1 MRICIVG
8 DELVAGVG
16 DPRGLGW
23 VGRAVARTVFPTP
36 PVVMPLAVP
45 GETTG
50 GLAAR
55 WEPEVTARLVPGGD
69 DRLVVCV
76 GSADV
81 PAGISTPRARLNL
94 ANIVD
99 RATNLKFPCMVVG
112 PPPLAGAD
120 RQHLHRLSQACAE
133 VCERRRL
140 PFIDTLTPLQAHDQ
154 WTEDMTASGARTVDG
169 AVLPGQAGYAL
180 IAWLV
185 LHQGWHDWLGT
196 VPRD

>member
-23 VGRAVARTVFPTP
+23 VGRVVARTLFPDP
-36 PVVMPLAVP
+36 PLVMPLAVP

-55 WEPEVTARLVPGGD
+55 WEAEVTRRLVPGGEN
-69 DRLVVCV
+69 RLVVCV
-76 GSADV
+76 GAADV

-94 ANIVD
+94 ANTVD
-99 RATNLKFPCMVVG
+99 RAANLKVPAMVIG

-120 RQHLHRLSQACAE
+120 RNHLQSLSRACEE
-133 VCERRRL
+133 VCERRRI
-140 PFIDTLTPLQAHDQ
+140 PFVDVLTPLAGHDQ
-154 WTEDMTASGARTVDG
+154 WSEDMSASPARTVDG

-185 LHQGWHDWLGT
+185 LHQGWHEWTGT
-196 VPRD
+196 TPRE